1 MENPTAAYQLAYI
14 SLLASCVTRLLLFIT
29 LFNSHGGRIL
39 HSMKLY
45 EEKYRRIC
53 KAAGWVSSGLFIGL
67 CEGRQNVTSVLLS
80 INISLFFSNW
90 ILPTMI
96 PIIQLVLFRFV
107 LDKYRGFRLRFNP
120 KNVIGEFIV
129 LFFYVLYC
137 AFIGSLSIILI
148 FSMKTA
154 LLYYSISSYFYGF
167 MPWHISLQWIL
178 LYLFYVAITDTF
190 LFISGAT
197 LLSEGSTNVPVKKSE
212 NCATNVK
219 PAMQAD
225 PIDRNMS
232 SFHPTAI
239 NTSEV
244 PLNAEPQEC
253 HSSEDSTHSHVKASP
268 ANPTTLKLLTPEPN
282 PNVEHLTSAATQ
294 SAQPF
299 SDHWLSRIKRGLKI
313 YKTKK
318 NNRHVTKQCKN
329 KIV

>member
-1 MENPTAAYQLAYI
+1 MASSSYVLVIMSSFTYTAYQLAYI

-190 LFISGAT
+190 LFIS
-197 LLSEGSTNVPVKKSE
+197 
-212 NCATNVK
+212 
-219 PAMQAD
+219 
-225 PIDRNMS
+225 
-232 SFHPTAI
+232 AI